1 CDWGWGFASGQAQER
16 GPLAREGAVE
26 RFLTRP
32 NSHLVPA
39 PSLQGRNFPECWG
52 RNLLRKECGKDAE
65 EKASHRLRCPG
76 PRYKDHQS
84 SGFQTSPPS
93 SPVPAQPHTI
103 MCQTSCSPGC
113 QPTCCIPSPCQASCY
128 MPVSCQSSVCV
139 PMSCTRIVCV
149 APSCQPSVCVP
160 VSYRP
165 IIYVT
170 PSCQSSGCCQPP
182 CTTILCRPISYSAP
196 SCC

>member
-1 CDWGWGFASGQAQER
+1 MVEHNAGKCT
-16 GPLAREGAVE
+16 RENKMLGNNHE
-26 RFLTRP
+26 ED
-32 NSHLVPA
+32 NSHVFVLP
-39 PSLQGRNFPECWG
+39 
-52 RNLLRKECGKDAE
+52 
-65 EKASHRLRCPG
+65 RCPG
-76 PRYKDHQS
+76 PRYKDHQR

-93 SPVPAQPHTI
+93 SPVPAQPHAI

-113 QPTCCIPSPCQASCY
+113 QLTCCIPSPCQASCY
-128 MPVSCQSSVCV
+128 VPVSCQSSVCV
-139 PMSCTRIVCV
+139 PVSCTRIVCV

-160 VSYRP
+160 VSCRP

-182 CTTILCRPISYSAP
+182 CTTVFCRPISCSAP